1 MQDNYLIMNT
11 DYKISPADRLADI
24 RPYYFATKLKEIA
37 ALNAAGAD
45 IISLGMGGPDLP
57 PPNAAVVASVATLER
72 PDTHSYQPA
81 MGLPEL
87 RRAYASWYARWYG
100 VDGLDPDSEVLPLA
114 GSKEGITFISMA
126 FLNKGDGVL
135 VPNPGYPAY
144 SAASKLVEARIM
156 SYELS
161 EANGWMPD
169 FEALER
175 LPLEGVKLMWVNYPN
190 MPTGTPADMEVFHRL
205 VDFGRRHNILII
217 NDNPYSFILSENH
230 TSIMQVEGARQ
241 TCLELNSLSKC
252 LDMAGWRVGMLVGN
266 ADILATVH
274 RVKSNVDS
282 GQPRFIMEGAIAAL
296 SSGADWYDHLNEVY
310 ARRQKIA
317 VELMRALKCEVRLP
331 QQGLFI
337 WGRIPDGLPDALE
350 YSQIIQD
357 KARVFVTPGFIFG
370 SVGERY
376 LRVTLC
382 CPEDKLKECLRRVKE
397 CL

>member
-57 PPNAAVVASVATLER
+57 PPHAAVEAAVATLER

-100 VDGLDPDSEVLPLA
+100 VEGLDPDSEVLPLA

-144 SAASKLVEARIM
+144 SAASKLVEARIV

-190 MPTGTPADMEVFHRL
+190 MPTGTPADMEVFRRL

-266 ADILATVH
+266 ADILANVH